1 MFELTTEWL
10 FKYYGSS
17 RHGEDFHTAR
27 WLRNHGKDVQPG
39 QPEEWK
45 QWKHLVEYQP
55 NCVGI
60 VPKVLARIGTPFESE
75 LDAHAWIN
83 YQRVPMH
90 ADGYVQACGKYKPK
104 TILELG
110 VGGDSAISTAQFLR
124 HIETMGEGKM
134 LSVDLNPLGITWI
147 RYKDYPFW
155 TFRQADSL
163 VVLNE
168 MIKSNTRWDVIF
180 LDTLPYY
187 QHTLKELDLAC
198 QITDHILLDDI
209 TMEALEHDKEGG
221 KKRAVLE
228 WVPKHPEWERVD
240 YDPPGSHAIVVGSL
254 IRGDADVYKRKR
266 VLRRRTF

>member
-1 MFELTTEWL
+1 MFELTRDWL
-10 FKYYGSS
+10 FRYYGSS
-17 RHGEDFHTAR
+17 RPGEEFHTAK
-27 WLRNHGKDVQPG
+27 WLRQHGKDVKPG

-55 NCVGI
+55 NCVDI
-60 VPKVLARIGTPFESE
+60 VPKVLARIGTQFDSE

-90 ADGYVQACGKYKPK
+90 ADGYIQACNRYCPK

-124 HIETMGEGKM
+124 HIENIGEGKM
-134 LSVDLNPLGITWI
+134 FSIDLNPLGITWN
-147 RYKDYPFW
+147 RYKDVPFW
-155 TFRQADSL
+155 HFRQANSL
-163 VVLNE
+163 DILQEEIEAGN
-168 MIKSNTRWDVIF
+168 KWDVVF

-228 WVPKHPEWERVD
+228 WVPKHSEWKRID
-240 YDPPGSHAIVVGSL
+240 YEPPGSHTVVVGSL
-254 IRGDADVYKRKR
+254 IKRSDNVYKRRKI
-266 VLRRRTF
+266 LRREEF